1 MKLETRANLR
11 KRKKRSLRRWVK
23 FLMIIFLLFIAIGLS
38 YAGYLAYTINEV
50 ANDSY
55 KELDRGKTSELRAE
69 AVTLENDPVTILLLG
84 VDDYVKED
92 KGRSDAILLLT
103 INPGTKEIALLSIPR
118 DTRTYIP
125 EIGEKNKIN
134 HAYAY
139 NGIDATI
146 ETVQE
151 MLDVPVD
158 YYIKTG
164 VNGFQDVVDELGG
177 IEVEV
182 PFDFTQVDLKN
193 RKVYFEEGPMELDG
207 REALAFVQ
215 MRKKDPEGDFGRQKR
230 QQEALRAISEKAL
243 SINSL
248 SKADDIIKTA
258 GENVETNISLS
269 ELMGLRNFYK
279 EIQNRNFTTLKLEG
293 QDDKINGAYYFVPD
307 EDSLF
312 EIESELKRILEI
324 NSTDMEEKEYES
336 EY

>member
-1 MKLETRANLR
+1 MKLETRANMR
-11 KRKKRSLRRWVK
+11 KRKKRSLRSWVK
-23 FLMIIFLLFIAIGLS
+23 FLVAIFLLLIFIGVG
-38 YAGYLAYTINEV
+38 YAGYLAYTIKEV

-69 AVTLENDPVTILLLG
+69 AVTLKNDPVTILLLG

-118 DTRTYIP
+118 DTRAYIP
-125 EIGEKNKIN
+125 DIGEKNKIN

-139 NGIDATI
+139 NGIDGTI

-151 MLDVPVD
+151 LLDVPVD

-164 VNGFQDVVDELGG
+164 VNGFQDVVDEIGG
-177 IEVEV
+177 IKVDV

-193 RKVYFEEGPMELDG
+193 KKIYFKEGPMELDG

-230 QQEALRAISEKAL
+230 QQEALRAISDRAI

-279 EIQNRNFTTLKLEG
+279 EIQDRSFTTLKLEG
-293 QDDKINGAYYFVPD
+293 QDERIDGAYYFMPD
-307 EDSLF
+307 EGSLF

-324 NSTDMEEKEYES
+324 NVTETEDEEYNSES
-336 EY
+336 